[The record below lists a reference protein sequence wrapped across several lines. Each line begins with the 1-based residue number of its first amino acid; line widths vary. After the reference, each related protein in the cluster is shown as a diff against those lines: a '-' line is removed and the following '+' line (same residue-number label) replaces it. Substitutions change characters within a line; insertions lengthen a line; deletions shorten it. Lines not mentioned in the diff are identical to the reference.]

1 MIMHKTGAV
10 IVVILASINTL
21 ISCRQAMKPPAE
33 EARVL
38 PFYSTADFNPR
49 WISAKEAAYDSIHKI
64 PSFRFV
70 NQSGEAVSEKTFDGK
85 IYVTDFFFTACP
97 GICKRLTTNMGL
109 VQKAFLDDA
118 NLLLLSHS
126 VTPDSDSVPRLAQYA
141 KEFGVITNKWHLVTG
156 NRDSI
161 YAIARRDY
169 FADEDM
175 GQKKNSDD
183 FLHTEN
189 VLLIDTHRRI
199 RGVYKGTSVKD
210 MNDLIADI
218 KLLKQEE

>member
-1 MIMHKTGAV
+1 MIMHKKGAV
-10 IVVILASINTL
+10 VFFLLVSINTL
-21 ISCRQAMKPPAE
+21 ISCRQTNRLPAE
-33 EARVL
+33 ETRVL

-49 WISAKEAAYDSIHKI
+49 WITAKEAAYDSIHQI

-70 NQSGEAVSEKTFDGK
+70 NQLGETVTEKTFSGK

-97 GICKRLTTNMGL
+97 GICKRLTTNLGL

-118 NLLLLSHS
+118 NILLLSHS

-141 KEFGVITNKWHLVTG
+141 NEFGVIKNKWHLVTG

-161 YAIARRDY
+161 YLLARRDY
-169 FADEDM
+169 FADENM